1 MSSGGSAPVSTGF
14 EPRISASTLS
24 VDSSY
29 SLALALQDV
38 GDMLYFCREKVV
50 VVRSTE
56 GEVRVQAAQ
65 RLEKGEIV
73 LAPSIPNLSFIEKD
87 QGLEKEYPRS
97 AVRLTWHGE
106 NLVILP
112 CSKFICPFWCM
123 ARSGSSDRA
132 NCSLSFERARGF
144 VDMGFREGDMQVGTK
159 NKMSEYDGGVPVI
172 TNDEAIENGVEL
184 VLKMDDCV
192 SKSPPTV
199 VP

>member
-1 MSSGGSAPVSTGF
+1 MSSGGFAPVSTGF

-159 NKMSEYDGGVPVI
+159 NKMSAYGRPSPD
-172 TNDEAIENGVEL
+172 NEL
-184 VLKMDDCV
+184 EM
-192 SKSPPTV
+192 S
-199 VP
+199 